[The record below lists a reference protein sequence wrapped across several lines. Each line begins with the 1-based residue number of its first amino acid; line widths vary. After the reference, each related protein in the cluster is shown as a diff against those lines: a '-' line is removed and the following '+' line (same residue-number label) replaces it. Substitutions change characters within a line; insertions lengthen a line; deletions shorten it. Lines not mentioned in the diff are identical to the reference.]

1 MCGYS
6 CFSPIFQHA
15 YEKTL
20 VTLQEVILTKAA
32 NKNLL
37 AAISWGPLHMHWR
50 PVRNQALKSLV
61 VQLHGN

>member
-1 MCGYS
+1 MRGYS
-6 CFSPIFQHA
+6 YFSLIFQHA

-20 VTLQEVILTKAA
+20 MTLKEVILTKAS

-37 AAISWGPLHMHWR
+37 AAVSWGALHMHWR
-50 PVRNQALKSLV
+50 PVGNQALKSLV